1 MCATCGCSDD
11 SKPRLFDLQ
20 SGKAFE
26 LEPIQSQHGHHHHH
40 DGRPEHKHGHHLE
53 HGNGGHAHN
62 HNHDHDHDHDHR
74 HAHQSDHGHSHSRGH
89 VITLEQE
96 VLAKNDKLAERVR
109 GWLAGRELLALNLVS
124 SPGAGKTTLL
134 ERTIA
139 DLSREIPISVIEG
152 DQQTMHDAERI
163 LAAGSKVVQINTGT
177 GCHLDAS
184 MVSRALVQL
193 DPPRKS
199 VVMIE
204 NVGNLVCPA
213 LFDLGELAKV
223 VIISVTEG
231 DDKPLKYPHM
241 FRASSVMILNKIDLL
256 PYVQFDVEK
265 CTTFARQV
273 NPRLHIIQ
281 LSATRGDHL
290 EDWYAW
296 LREHVGEH
304 RLKTE
309 LV

>member
-11 SKPRLFDLQ
+11 SKPRLVDLQ
-20 SGKAFE
+20 SGKTID
-26 LEPIQSQHGHHHHH
+26 LESIQSHDHHHH
-40 DGRPEHKHGHHLE
+40 DGGHDHGHGHHS
-53 HGNGGHAHN
+53 HDHH
-62 HNHDHDHDHDHR
+62 HDHDHDHDHE
-74 HAHQSDHGHSHSRGH
+74 HGHSHSHGR

-109 GWLAGRELLALNLVS
+109 GWLAGRDVVALNLVS

-139 DLSREIPISVIEG
+139 DLAGEIPISVIEG
-152 DQQTMHDAERI
+152 DQQTVHDAERI
-163 LAAGSKVVQINTGT
+163 KSAGSKVVQINTGT

-231 DDKPLKYPHM
+231 DDKPVKYPHM
-241 FRASSVMILNKIDLL
+241 FRAGQVMILNKIDLL
-256 PYVQFDVEK
+256 PYVQFNVEK
-265 CTTFARQV
+265 CIAFARQV
-273 NPRLHIIQ
+273 NPKIHIIQ
-281 LSATRGDHL
+281 LSATRGDYM
-290 EDWYAW
+290 EDWYGW
-296 LREHVGEH
+296 LRQRARE
-304 RLKTE
+304 RLPETQ